1 MGGICYIGESM
12 RNLSDLIAKHEE
24 IYGDQSQRITYLPSM
39 SELRMT
45 NDEKRKKQKRDWYDK
60 NKEAVKKQRE
70 ESKKQKEWYANN
82 RVRCIEKSKKWNKD
96 NPNAR
101 KLIVERHKH
110 KGKSCQWTS
119 QKTK

>member
-45 NDEKRKKQKRDWYDK
+45 NDE
-60 NKEAVKKQRE
+60 
-70 ESKKQKEWYANN
+70 NN

-119 QKTK
+119 QKNK